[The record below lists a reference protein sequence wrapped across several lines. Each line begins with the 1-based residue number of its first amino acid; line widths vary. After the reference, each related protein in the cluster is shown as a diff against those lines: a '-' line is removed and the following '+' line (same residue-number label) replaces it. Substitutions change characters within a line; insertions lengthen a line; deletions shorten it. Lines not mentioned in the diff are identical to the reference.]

1 MDDEI
6 SENVAKE
13 IREFTVNILGLGG
26 PYNSWQKIAWVSS
39 ITKKQ
44 KYKRW
49 KSSLQEWLQ

>member
-26 PYNSWQKIAWVSS
+26 LYNSWQKIA
-39 ITKKQ
+39 
-44 KYKRW
+44 
-49 KSSLQEWLQ
+49 